1 MAEPHGHHVGSRCQL
16 GGQLDRGLAP
26 TIPLPTRPSVGLWAS
41 SPSEAW
47 VPGAHGSGEAGRGF
61 IALYDLAAEVPSCHF
76 RYSHGTFR
84 SRRGDLNPTRQWDKQ
99 EVTSS
104 EEHVKWEVLSKPFS
118 ETTTCLVSHWG
129 KKKNVLRG
137 FS

>member
-1 MAEPHGHHVGSRCQL
+1 M
-16 GGQLDRGLAP
+16 
-26 TIPLPTRPSVGLWAS
+26 GLWAS

-47 VPGAHGSGEAGRGF
+47 VPGAHSSGEAGRGF

-129 KKKNVLRG
+129 KKKMSSGAFPRTARMVKYNTIYSMTKSIKRCGRKRCLKETFDEV
-137 FS
+137 